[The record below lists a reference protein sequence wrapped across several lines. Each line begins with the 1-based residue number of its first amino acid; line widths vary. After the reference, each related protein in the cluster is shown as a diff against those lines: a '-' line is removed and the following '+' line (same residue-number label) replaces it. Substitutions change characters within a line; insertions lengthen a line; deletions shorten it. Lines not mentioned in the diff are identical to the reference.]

1 MKTSSRFLPMGPTV
15 FFSLFLALA
24 GGLLSAAPL
33 KTTLLPSKESPLVA
47 FRILFHAGSIDDP
60 AGKEGLSAL
69 TAAVIGQGG
78 TRKLT
83 YQRVIETLYPMA
95 ADISVQ
101 SDKEVTVLIGN
112 VHRDHL
118 EPFYE
123 ILSRLILEP
132 RFDPED
138 FKRNRE
144 LQLNYL
150 RNTLRGNDDETLGK
164 EALNT
169 LMYRNHPYGFPVE
182 GTVQGV
188 EAITLEDVRAFYRKH
203 YTRAAVHIGMA
214 GGYPAAFVGRIQSD
228 LGRLPVGRLAR
239 KPLPAA
245 RTGEGTDVLLV
256 KKQAPATAVSMGF
269 PIAITRS
276 HPDFYALMVANSY
289 LGEHRTFNGVLM
301 NRMRGLRGLNYGDY
315 SYIENF
321 IQEGGSTFPV
331 PNVPRRQQF
340 FSIWIRPVAPANTHF
355 ATRQAIRELRNLA
368 DKGMSEEDF
377 ESTRKFVI
385 NYSKLW
391 AQTLS
396 RRLGYQMDSEF
407 YKTGYFIDRIQK
419 ELSALTLERVN
430 AAIRQYLA
438 SGSLKIAIIV
448 EDAEGLKKA
457 LSDNTVSPIVYQ
469 SGDTPAAILEEDKI
483 IEKFPLNVNAKSIL
497 IVPVAEMFERRQLLK

>member
-1 MKTSSRFLPMGPTV
+1 MKASSRCLTLGPP
-15 FFSLFLALA
+15 ALA
-24 GGLLSAAPL
+24 SLLLVFIGGLLSAAPL

-47 FRILFHAGSIDDP
+47 FRILFHVGSIDDP
-60 AGKEGLSAL
+60 VGKEGLSAL
-69 TAAVIGQGG
+69 TAAMVGQGG

-83 YQRVIETLYPMA
+83 YQQVIEALYPMA

-118 EPFYE
+118 DPFYE
-123 ILSRLILEP
+123 ILSGLILEP

-169 LMYRNHPYGFPVE
+169 LIYRNHPYGFPVE

-188 EAITLEDVRAFYRKH
+188 ESVTLADVRAFYRKH
-203 YTRAAVHIGMA
+203 YTRAVVHIGMA
-214 GGYPAAFVGRIQSD
+214 GGYPAAFVSRVQSD
-228 LGRLPVGRLAR
+228 FRKLPVGRRAR
-239 KPLPAA
+239 KPLPSA
-245 RTGEGTDVLLV
+245 RAGAGTNVLLV
-256 KKQAPATAVSMGF
+256 KKQASATAVSMGF

-276 HPDFYALMVANSY
+276 HSDFYALMVANSY

-331 PNVPRRQQF
+331 PNIPRRQQF
-340 FSIWIRPVAPANTHF
+340 FSIWIRPVAPANAHF
-355 ATRQAIRELRNLA
+355 ATRQAIRELRNLV
-368 DKGMSEEDF
+368 DKGMPQQDF
-377 ESTRKFVI
+377 ESTRKFVL

-419 ELSALTLERVN
+419 ELPALTLERVN
-430 AAIRQYLA
+430 AAIRKYLA
-438 SGSLKIAIIV
+438 SDNLKIAMVV
-448 EDAEGLKKA
+448 EDADGMKKA

-469 SGDTPAAILEEDKI
+469 SGDTAAAIVEEDKI
-483 IEKFPLNVNAKSIL
+483 IEKFPLSVNVENIL
-497 IVPVAEMFERRQLLK
+497 IVPVAEMFEKRQLLK